1 MAVFSSLSINS
12 AFMFLFFIFSF
23 GIDSN
28 GIFQSIGNGK
38 TLVSSGG
45 RFELGFF
52 SPGNSKNRYLG
63 IWYKNIP
70 IQTVVW
76 VANRCDPIPDSSGLL
91 TMNTTGNLVLLY
103 RNESV
108 VWSTSL
114 LKQARKPIAQLL
126 DSGNLVLRDGEDR
139 NSTREIFLWQSFDHP
154 TDTLLPGMKFGWD
167 LRTGLNRRLSAWKT
181 AEDPCLGDFS
191 YAFEI
196 GRHTYH
202 EAYLYKG
209 TEKYYRAGPWNG
221 IGFSGSP
228 ELRPNLLFK
237 FDFVDNEDELY
248 YMYSLTNDSI
258 ITRIVLNQTTTSR
271 ERHTWI
277 ESDQNWRLYSSAP
290 RDHCDDYGL
299 CGTNGNCIITENP
312 VCQCLKGFKPKSQEK
327 WNFMD
332 WSEGCV
338 RNTPLNCL
346 DRERNGFEK
355 FAGIK
360 LPAALHS
367 WVNKSMNT
375 KECREKCLSNCSCM
389 AYSNSDIRGQGSG
402 CILWF
407 GDLIDVRKFPLGGQD
422 LYIRMPASELG
433 EKAKQK
439 MRVVI
444 LVAIV
449 GAVSGMLLLL
459 GFCIWK
465 RTGFK
470 EEDNNEDQGVGLDQL
485 PLFDLSTI
493 MIATDNFSVSN
504 KLGQGG
510 FGPVYKGKLEDGQ
523 EIAVKRL
530 SNCSGQGVNE
540 FKNEVVLISKLQ
552 HRNLVKLLGYC
563 IHREEKLLIYEYMP
577 NKSLD
582 FFIFDQMQGMQLNW
596 PKRFQII
603 CGIARGLLYLHQ
615 DSRLR
620 IVHRDLKT
628 NNVLLDDEMNPKIS
642 DFGMA
647 RTFGGDQIEGNT
659 NIIVGTYGYMAPE
672 YAYNGLFSTKS
683 DIFSFGVMVLEIV
696 SGKRSRCLHPQLDGL
711 TLTGHAWKLMN
722 EGREI
727 EMLDSSLRDSHS
739 SSEVLRCI
747 HVGLLCVQQRTAD
760 RPNMSSVVVMLG
772 SESVLPQPKKPG
784 YFMETDP
791 PQGCHD
797 SSPSN
802 KFTIS
807 VLEAR

>member
-1 MAVFSSLSINS
+1 MRV
-12 AFMFLFFIFSF
+12 LF
-23 GIDSN
+23 G
-28 GIFQSIGNGK
+28 Q
-38 TLVSSGG
+38 
-45 RFELGFF
+45 RA
-52 SPGNSKNRYLG
+52 R
-63 IWYKNIP
+63 
-70 IQTVVW
+70 
-76 VANRCDPIPDSSGLL
+76 
-91 TMNTTGNLVLLY
+91 
-103 RNESV
+103 
-108 VWSTSL
+108 

-126 DSGNLVLRDGEDR
+126 DSGNLVLRDDEDR
-139 NSTREIFLWQSFDHP
+139 SSTKEIYLWQSFDHP

-167 LRTGLNRRLSAWKT
+167 LRTGLNQRLLAWKT

-228 ELRPNLLFK
+228 ELRPNQLFK
-237 FDFVDNEDELY
+237 FEFVDNEDELY
-248 YMYSLTNDSI
+248 YNDI
-258 ITRIVLNQTTTSR
+258 HGANRIKIGDS
-271 ERHTWI
+271 
-277 ESDQNWRLYSSAP
+277 SSAP
-290 RDHCDDYGL
+290 RDHCYDYGL

-312 VCQCLKGFKPKSQEK
+312 VCQCLKGFKPMSQEK

-332 WSEGCV
+332 WSEGCA
-338 RNTPLNCL
+338 RNTRLNCL
-346 DRERNGFEK
+346 DKERDGFEK
-355 FAGIK
+355 FFGIK

-367 WVNKSMNT
+367 WVNKSMSA
-375 KECREKCLSNCSCM
+375 KECSEKCLSNCSCM

-407 GDLIDVRKFPLGGQD
+407 SDLIDVRKFPLGGQD

-439 MRVVI
+439 VRVVI
-444 LVAIV
+444 LVAIA

-470 EEDNNEDQGVGLDQL
+470 EEDNNEDQGEGLDQL

-493 MIATDNFSVSN
+493 MSATDNFS
-504 KLGQGG
+504 
-510 FGPVYKGKLEDGQ
+510 LEDGQ
-523 EIAVKRL
+523 EIAVKKL
-530 SNCSGQGVNE
+530 SNCSGQGVNK
-540 FKNEVVLISKLQ
+540 FKNVVLISRLQ
-552 HRNLVKLLGYC
+552 HRNLIKLLGCC
-563 IHREEKLLIYEYMP
+563 IHGEKKLLIYGYMP

-582 FFIFDQMQGMQLNW
+582 FFIFDQMQGKQLNW
-596 PKRFQII
+596 SKRFQII

-628 NNVLLDDEMNPKIS
+628 SNVLLDDEMNPKIS

-659 NIIVGTYGYMAPE
+659 NRIVGTYGYMTPE

-760 RPNMSSVVVMLG
+760 RPNML
-772 SESVLPQPKKPG
+772 
-784 YFMETDP
+784 
-791 PQGCHD
+791 
-797 SSPSN
+797 
-802 KFTIS
+802 
-807 VLEAR
+807 